1 MIYLTCRHH
10 INGSTYTSGI
20 PGTISRIRTPFDDE
34 LMWSLLVAYTSITLS
49 TSPRSA
55 RGIHKH
61 IKSISFRVTDIH
73 TFTDMS
79 PQLPQNTYKY
89 SLHVPIRTTIVTH
102 LIFTGFQWTLT
113 VTKHH
118 GWRMQWHQQHTR
130 LLENTVPPFFP
141 LYLLNPNTICDRVL
155 DPNRT

>member
-89 SLHVPIRTTIVTH
+89 SLRTTVVMHPIVT
-102 LIFTGFQWTLT
+102 GCQWTLT

-118 GWRMQWHQQHTR
+118 GWRTQWSQQHSTSR
-130 LLENTVPPFFP
+130 EHSPSVVSAIPPQ
-141 LYLLNPNTICDRVL
+141 PNHDML
-155 DPNRT
+155 